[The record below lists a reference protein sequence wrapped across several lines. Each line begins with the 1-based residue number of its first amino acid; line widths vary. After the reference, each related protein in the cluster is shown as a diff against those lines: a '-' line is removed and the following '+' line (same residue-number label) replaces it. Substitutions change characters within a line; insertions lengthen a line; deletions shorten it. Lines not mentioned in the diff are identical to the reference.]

1 MYQTRTCGLLHLN
14 MLDLSL
20 IADEQLVER
29 VANGDASALEALYDR
44 YVRQCFGLALRIV
57 EEPALA
63 EEVVQEVFT
72 KFWVMPANYS
82 PDKGK
87 FVRWLLSLV
96 HHRCI
101 DELRRKSR
109 TTVSLEHPDVGSVLD
124 RAPSKE
130 IDPADRAVM
139 TEEQAIVRE
148 ALNEIAPN
156 QRQVIEMAYFKG
168 LSQSEIA
175 LRLDQPLGTVK
186 TRTRQGLK
194 QLRGLLVAKGLLTE

>member
-1 MYQTRTCGLLHLN
+1 MVVFGQAGCAGYSFSQWLACGVW
-14 MLDLSL
+14 
-20 IADEQLVER
+20 AGEQLVTR

-44 YVRQCFGLALRIV
+44 YVRQCFGLALRMV

-72 KFWVMPANYS
+72 KFWIKPANYS
-82 PDKGK
+82 AEKGK
-87 FVRWLLSLV
+87 FASWLLSLV

-109 TTVSLEHPDVGSVLD
+109 TTVSLEHPEASSILD
-124 RAPSKE
+124 RVPSSE
-130 IDPADRAVM
+130 MGLSEQAILS
-139 TEEQAIVRE
+139 EEQAAVRE
-148 ALNEIAPN
+148 ALGEIAPK

-175 LRLDQPLGTVK
+175 TRLDQPLGTYWSRK
-186 TRTRQGLK
+186 
-194 QLRGLLVAKGLLTE
+194 A